1 MENKKPH
8 ILVVGDIM
16 LDNYLWGSCKRISP
30 EAPVQIVDIK
40 KETNVLGGAGNVVN
54 NLVSLNCNV
63 TIMSVVGEDSAAQQ
77 LSVMLDELKVNK
89 FLIHDTKR
97 ETTQKTRIISAN
109 QQVIRYDK
117 ESKEDISSKI
127 EKILVYKLFETID
140 IFDLVIISDY
150 GKGVITKEL
159 SHKIIFAAS
168 GADIKVLVDPKGD
181 DYSKYIGAYLLT
193 PNKNEAQ
200 NATGIKINDDES
212 LYKALHTLQN
222 TASLSVPM
230 ITLSEDGI
238 AILNKNNKIIKKPT
252 LAKEVYDV
260 TGAGDAVIASLGYSL
275 ANGMDIEESIEF
287 ANLAAG
293 VVVSKLGNATA
304 TLEEIEAYKRTLQP
318 YKIESNIK
326 SFEEIEQIVTRLKK
340 NNKKIVFTNGCFDII
355 HSGHISY
362 LEKAKTLGD
371 ILIVG
376 LNSDDSVKKLK
387 GSNRPINTQKDRAY
401 ILASLKS
408 VDYVVIFN
416 EETPYELIKK
426 IKPDILAK
434 GADYKG
440 KTVVGSDIVAKVKL
454 IEFYKG
460 KSTSNIIK
468 KIRSLRC

>member
-1 MENKKPH
+1 
-8 ILVVGDIM
+8 
-16 LDNYLWGSCKRISP
+16 
-30 EAPVQIVDIK
+30 
-40 KETNVLGGAGNVVN
+40 
-54 NLVSLNCNV
+54 
-63 TIMSVVGEDSAAQQ
+63 
-77 LSVMLDELKVNK
+77 
-89 FLIHDTKR
+89 
-97 ETTQKTRIISAN
+97 
-109 QQVIRYDK
+109 
-117 ESKEDISSKI
+117 
-127 EKILVYKLFETID
+127 
-140 IFDLVIISDY
+140 
-150 GKGVITKEL
+150 
-159 SHKIIFAAS
+159 
-168 GADIKVLVDPKGD
+168 
-181 DYSKYIGAYLLT
+181 
-193 PNKNEAQ
+193 
-200 NATGIKINDDES
+200 
-212 LYKALHTLQN
+212 
-222 TASLSVPM
+222 M